1 MSQPV
6 KLSDSLVLEARLA
19 AEPMERSIAGQV
31 EFWAQIGRSVELL
44 LDGRQILQL
53 RRSEATRSLSS
64 ALASVDSPEGRNRV
78 AAYLESQPFP
88 HYKPCPGRPGILE
101 RIEEDGRRSVGR
113 FVNREFKTIDA
124 TRSDGTK

>member
-1 MSQPV
+1 M

-19 AEPMERSIAGQV
+19 ADPMERSIAGQV
-31 EFWAQIGRSVELL
+31 EFWAQLGRSVELL

-64 ALASVDSPEGRNRV
+64 ALASVDSPEGRARV

-88 HYKPCPGRPGILE
+88 HYKPCPGRPGVLE

-113 FVNREFKTIDA
+113 FVNREFKAVDVTL
-124 TRSDGTK
+124 SDETG